1 MKQDDIIAVWS
12 AENGDELTRV
22 KGGHGS
28 AVNALAQ
35 VGSNVWSG
43 GGDGSI
49 CMWAAT
55 RRRKMRARH
64 HGTLCGVCLMVDVCC
79 SLLLVLFS
87 GCK

>member
-64 HGTLCGVCLMVDVCC
+64 HGTLCCVVCVSHRLCLVFTIVGVV
-79 SLLLVLFS
+79 
-87 GCK
+87 